1 MSDAARYRASPAQ
14 TDVWLADT
22 LAGDRPASMMRLAVQ
37 APVALSVTT
46 VTWAARRL
54 AARHPIL
61 GSRLVFDEDGLWVH
75 PDSFTVTVDDL
86 RGEEDDTRARRTVL
100 APGEPWHVW
109 LCAPEPPAAQGAD
122 QVQGQ
127 GQDLGRGQ
135 GRAQGL
141 DRELSGQELSRNQSP
156 DRGPEQDADAAT
168 VVLAFDHA
176 YVDGESVAVL
186 VRDFVADCERIEAGL
201 PLPPVVT
208 SPDYRHYAEAMC
220 RLDQHPDEASVA
232 YWRTTRLES
241 AHWGVEGAKP
251 PRTWPTRRAHLD
263 GAALH
268 RLNQWARAHELTL
281 FGAVLAA
288 SAQVVTDCVAGP
300 TVLAVPVSQRSDA
313 RFSDTVGL
321 CTELCPLSVERGVE
335 PFADFAHGLFLDLLQ
350 ALDQLLPLGS
360 VRRLRSAG
368 GGTAR
373 GQRLDSVTVTMI
385 DALDGSADWPVRGM
399 DDDHAGRDLAIVVVR
414 GAEGLTVV
422 ARSGHHLFGEAPIAA
437 RIATLLA
444 SL

>member
-22 LAGDRPASMMRLAVQ
+22 LAGDRPASMMRLAVH
-37 APVALSVTT
+37 APVALSMAT

-54 AARHPIL
+54 AARHTIL

-75 PDSFTVTVDDL
+75 PDSFTVTVEDL
-86 RGEEDDTRARRTVL
+86 RGVRDDTPARRTVL
-100 APGEPWHVW
+100 DPGEPWHVW
-109 LCAPEPPAAQGAD
+109 LCDPDSPPAQGTVQGTD
-122 QVQGQ
+122 QAPGTEEDLDREQGQ
-127 GQDLGRGQ
+127 GW
-135 GRAQGL
+135 
-141 DRELSGQELSRNQSP
+141 
-156 DRGPEQDADAAT
+156 DRGAGAAT

-186 VRDFVADCERIEAGL
+186 VRDFVADCGRIEAGL

-220 RLDQHPDEASVA
+220 RLDQQPDESSVA

-251 PRTWPTRRAHLD
+251 PHAWPTRRAHLD
-263 GAALH
+263 GASLH
-268 RLNQWARAHELTL
+268 RLKQWARSHELTL
-281 FGAVLAA
+281 FGAILAA

-300 TVLAVPVSQRSDA
+300 TVLAVPVSQRGDA
-313 RFSDTVGL
+313 RFTDTVGL
-321 CTELCPLSVERGVE
+321 CTELCPLSVERGTE

-360 VRRLRSAG
+360 VRRLRGAG

-385 DALDGSADWPVRGM
+385 DALDGSTDWPVRGM
-399 DDDHAGRDLAIVVVR
+399 DDDNAGRDLAIVVVR

-422 ARSGHHLFGEAPIAA
+422 ARSGHHVFGEAPIAA
-437 RIATLLA
+437 RIASLLA